1 MSGRQ
6 IIHLVNLFCNIG
18 ADIVGVYWKSFF
30 FVCILFPSTLGRYNA
45 LSIQIVRLNCREW
58 IMEK

>member
-30 FVCILFPSTLGRYNA
+30 LFVFYFR
-45 LSIQIVRLNCREW
+45 RL
-58 IMEK
+58 